1 MNSLT
6 RSQIIQG
13 VIILVIIA
21 AIFLVLY
28 NTNAAT
34 ELYITTGWVIAVL
47 GLIFLGNRLV
57 TKLLDRKLPWLQ
69 HGNKRFYWQLSLGIL
84 LSLLIIN
91 ISYLIFK
98 MLLTEDPPD
107 MAQITTMNALGTLI
121 LLPTIS
127 INFGIQFL
135 KNWKNAQLASEEFQ
149 KESIKAELEAL
160 KNHLDPHFL
169 FNNLNILSSL
179 ISKDQKLSQSYLEKF
194 AEVYRIILQSSSEEL
209 VALHEEL
216 VFIGAYMYLLQI
228 RFEDT
233 IQLDINIEPENKQYY
248 LPPLTLQMLIENAI
262 KHNVITEI
270 RPLKMSIECRDKYLV
285 IKNNLQQ
292 KKVESRNSSKT
303 GIKNIERRYSYFTDK
318 QVEVFKNEQS
328 FIVKVPLIDITTI

>member
-21 AIFLVLY
+21 TIFLVLY
-28 NTNAAT
+28 NTNAAP
-34 ELYITTGWVIAVL
+34 ELYLTTGWVVAVL
-47 GLIFLGNRLV
+47 GLIFLGNRLL
-57 TKLLDRKLPWLQ
+57 TKVLDRKLPWLQ
-69 HGNKRFYWQLSLGIL
+69 HGNKRFYWQLGLGIL

-98 MLLTEDPPD
+98 VLLTQDPPD
-107 MAQITTMNALGTLI
+107 IAQVTAMNAMGTLI

-216 VFIGAYMYLLQI
+216 DFIGAYMYLLQI

-233 IQLDINIEPENKQYY
+233 IQLDIDIEPKNKQHY

-270 RPLKMSIECRDKYLV
+270 RPLKMSIECRDQYLV
-285 IKNNLQQ
+285 IKNNLQE
-292 KKVESRNSSKT
+292 KKVESKNSGKS
-303 GIKNIERRYSYFTDK
+303 GLKNIERRYSYFTDK
-318 QVEVFKNEQS
+318 KVEVIKNPQS

>member
-1 MNSLT
+1 MKPLS
-6 RSQIIQG
+6 RPQIIQLS
-13 VIILVIIA
+13 VVLVIIA
-21 AIFLVLY
+21 AVFITLEQID
-28 NTNAAT
+28 AAAS
-34 ELYITTGWVIAVL
+34 LYITAGWIIAVV
-47 GLIFLGNRLV
+47 GLIFLGNKLI
-57 TKLLDRKLPWLQ
+57 TYLLDKKLPWLEY
-69 HGNKRFYWQLSLGIL
+69 GNKRFYSQLSLDIV
-84 LSLLIIN
+84 LSLIIIN
-91 ISYLIFK
+91 LSYLIFK
-98 MLLTEDPPD
+98 FLLTEEAPD
-107 MAQITTMNALGTLI
+107 MGQITVMNAFGFII

-135 KNWKNAQLASEEFQ
+135 KNWKNAQLVSEEFQ

-216 VFIGAYMYLLQI
+216 DFISAYMYLMEI

-233 IQLDINIEPENKQYY
+233 IQLEIDIKPENKQYY

-270 RPLKMSIECRDKYLV
+270 RPLKMKIECRDNYLV
-285 IKNNLQQ
+285 IKNKLQP
-292 KKVESRNSSKT
+292 KKVESKNSSKS
-303 GIKNIERRYSYFTDK
+303 GLKNIERRYSYFTDQK
-318 QVEVFKNEQS
+318 VQVIQNPES
-328 FIVKVPLIDITTI
+328 FIVKVPLIDIATI

>member
-28 NTNAAT
+28 NTDAAP
-34 ELYITTGWVIAVL
+34 ELYLTTGWVIAVL
-47 GLIFLGNRLV
+47 GLIFLGNRLL
-57 TKLLDRKLPWLQ
+57 TKLLDRRLPWLQ

-91 ISYLIFK
+91 VSYLIFK
-98 MLLTEDPPD
+98 LLLTQDPPD

-216 VFIGAYMYLLQI
+216 DFISAYMYLLQI

-270 RPLKMSIECRDKYLV
+270 RPLKMSIECRDQYLV
-285 IKNNLQQ
+285 IKNNLQE
-292 KKVESRNSSKT
+292 KKVAARNSSKT
-303 GIKNIERRYSYFTDK
+303 GIKNIERRYSYFTNK
-318 QVEVFKNEQS
+318 QVKVFRNEQS

>member
-1 MNSLT
+1 M
-6 RSQIIQG
+6 
-13 VIILVIIA
+13 IIA

-28 NTNAAT
+28 NTDAAP
-34 ELYITTGWVIAVL
+34 ELYLTTSWVIAVL
-47 GLIFLGNRLV
+47 GLIFLGNRLL
-57 TKLLDRKLPWLQ
+57 TKVLDRKFPWLQ
-69 HGNKRFYWQLSLGIL
+69 HGNRRFYWQLSLGIL
-84 LSLLIIN
+84 LSLVIIN

-98 MLLTEDPPD
+98 LLLTQDPPD
-107 MAQITTMNALGTLI
+107 MAQVTAMNALGTLI

-209 VALHEEL
+209 VTLNEEL
-216 VFIGAYMYLLQI
+216 DFISAYMYLLQI

-233 IQLDINIEPENKQYY
+233 IQLDIDIESKNKQYY

-270 RPLKMSIECRDKYLV
+270 RPLKMSIEYRDQYLV
-285 IKNNLQQ
+285 IKNNLQE
-292 KKVESRNSSKT
+292 KKVESKNSGKS
-303 GIKNIERRYSYFTDK
+303 GLKNIERRYSYFTDK
-318 QVEVFKNEQS
+318 QVEVIKSAQS

>member
-28 NTNAAT
+28 NTDAAP
-34 ELYITTGWVIAVL
+34 ELYLTTGWVIAVL
-47 GLIFLGNRLV
+47 GLIFLGNRLL
-57 TKLLDRKLPWLQ
+57 TKLLDRRLPWLQ

-98 MLLTEDPPD
+98 LLLTQDPPD

-216 VFIGAYMYLLQI
+216 DFISAYMYLLQI

-270 RPLKMSIECRDKYLV
+270 RPLKMSIECRDRYLV
-285 IKNNLQQ
+285 IKNNLQE
-292 KKVESRNSSKT
+292 KKVAARNSSKT
-303 GIKNIERRYSYFTDK
+303 GIKNIERRYSYFTNK
-318 QVEVFKNEQS
+318 QVEVFRNEQS